1 MIALQRST
9 IAGEVGV
16 GLGAEAATASV
27 VLDLGFTVCTYQT
40 TPKYPMTPAAAT
52 TISGLIL
59 VNTKIAVQIAV
70 SR

>member
-9 IAGEVGV
+9 IAGEVGG
-16 GLGAEAATASV
+16 GLGADAATASA
-27 VLDLGFTVCTYQT
+27 VLDLGFTLCTYQT

-52 TISGLIL
+52 MITGLVL
-59 VNTKIAVQIAV
+59 VKTKIAVQIAV